1 MKQTILIAIALFSLQ
16 TLSFSQSNTLSF
28 SNYSA
33 TAAPQSFLSTD
44 AKAAKSSRGFFNIYL
59 GGFGVRNEARDWGY
73 GGQVDAVFNLGKKI
87 SVGALG
93 NVQVIGDDEFTPIV
107 GYARLN
113 LTKRIGIQ
121 GGYGWYMNDFD
132 YDFNQAN
139 NGYYAGLLLG
149 GNRVKMEIGGY
160 FPDTQDYR
168 LTVGLKMR
176 LFKL

>member
-1 MKQTILIAIALFSLQ
+1 M
-16 TLSFSQSNTLSF
+16 
-28 SNYSA
+28 
-33 TAAPQSFLSTD
+33 
-44 AKAAKSSRGFFNIYL
+44 
-59 GGFGVRNEARDWGY
+59 
-73 GGQVDAVFNLGKKI
+73 
-87 SVGALG
+87 
-93 NVQVIGDDEFTPIV
+93 
-107 GYARLN
+107 N